1 MRPFFHWVAS
11 QEKAGLPI
19 RQWIQEEQPRSLL
32 QSVGAEA
39 LTPAKLLAII
49 LRTGTPGVSAEEL
62 SRRLLNRYKGLRGM
76 DTASIEELC
85 AFVGIGRA
93 KASQLKAAFEIGKRL
108 CRERARMREHIE
120 TARQAAEYA
129 ASYYGPSLRDARH
142 EALCAI
148 FLDGGGTP
156 LRTVE
161 LCRGGSHSVAADPHQ
176 IVRQA
181 IMLRALSVILV
192 HNHPCGRSEPSA
204 DDISFT
210 DAVNDA
216 CTLFG
221 IRLLDHLII
230 GRNKKNQFSF
240 AKAGLI
246 YIAPRS
252 SPE

>member
-1 MRPFFHWVAS
+1 MD
-11 QEKAGLPI
+11 
-19 RQWIQEEQPRSLL
+19 QEEQPRSLL

-129 ASYYGPSLRDARH
+129 ASYYGPSLRDAR
-142 EALCAI
+142 A
-148 FLDGGGTP
+148 
-156 LRTVE
+156 
-161 LCRGGSHSVAADPHQ
+161 
-176 IVRQA
+176 
-181 IMLRALSVILV
+181 
-192 HNHPCGRSEPSA
+192 
-204 DDISFT
+204 
-210 DAVNDA
+210 
-216 CTLFG
+216 
-221 IRLLDHLII
+221 
-230 GRNKKNQFSF
+230 
-240 AKAGLI
+240 
-246 YIAPRS
+246 
-252 SPE
+252 